1 MKIKD
6 LPNLLTVLRIV
17 IVPAFIYCFVSG
29 MTAVCAALFII
40 SGISDAM
47 DGYIARRFLCESNV
61 GKILDPIADKL
72 TYATV
77 FFCLYSEKRIP
88 LYFVIGFVLVQLLQ
102 GLGALFVYR
111 NDKTVVK
118 SNIPGKIAGFSM
130 FLLCLLNLIFYK
142 YLQSGVMIN
151 ILCLSVLAI
160 IACASAVYFIQY
172 IGFSV
177 IGKSKKN

>member
-6 LPNLLTVLRIV
+6 LPNLLTALRII
-17 IVPAFIYCFVSG
+17 IVPIFIYCFVSG
-29 MTAVCAALFII
+29 MTALCAVLFVI
-40 SGISDAM
+40 SGLSDAI
-47 DGYIARRFLCESNV
+47 DGYVARRFSCESNV

-72 TYATV
+72 TYAAV

-88 LYFVIGFVLVQLLQ
+88 LYFIVGFVLIQILQ
-102 GLGALFVYR
+102 GCGALFVYR

-130 FLLCLLNLIFYK
+130 FTLCFVNLVFYN
-142 YLQSGVMIN
+142 YLHSELMIN